1 MITHNR
7 FRKKRAVVSGTFF
20 LMLIACCWGNTL
32 YIYAK
37 AELAQYLIANAWALT
52 LEDRQRHLPWSWADT
67 WPVARLQWPQK
78 NIDLYVLAGASGTSL
93 AFGPGHLDGSALPG
107 QAGTSVIGGHRDTH
121 FAFLEQLR
129 AGDFIRV
136 QNKNGEWQGYEITTT
151 RVKNS
156 EIEQLQV
163 STGGS
168 ELQLVTCYPFRA
180 VAPGGR
186 LRYVVVLQPV
196 KQNYFSDVI

>member
-1 MITHNR
+1 MITRNR
-7 FRKKRAVVSGTFF
+7 FRKKHAVLSGTFF
-20 LMLIACCWGNTL
+20 LILIVSCWGNTL

-52 LEDRQRHLPWSWADT
+52 LEDRQRHFPWLWADT
-67 WPVARLQWPQK
+67 WPVARMQHPEK

-129 AGDFIRV
+129 AGDTIRI
-136 QNKNGEWQGYEITTT
+136 QNKNGEWLGYEVSTT
-151 RVKNS
+151 RVSNS
-156 EIEQLQV
+156 EIEQLQI
-163 STGGS
+163 STEGS

-180 VAPGGR
+180 VVPGGP
-186 LRYVVVLQPV
+186 LRYVVSTKPLVARTE
-196 KQNYFSDVI
+196 KT